1 MRELFPQKPLSHNAT
16 ARYWEISSTLS
27 DEAFRAGVR
36 GALRTAKRFPRISDI
51 ISAAREWIEWRERIP
66 TKDEAFANID
76 EIISDWNYRDNS
88 DYWLWSADDDDYRP
102 KYLHPL
108 IERSVAL
115 LDGLYT
121 ISDGLKDH
129 NDGKSDSRRQYWR
142 YRIHE
147 VYERERL
154 RWIDQRL
161 SEDNAHEDIQPVATT
176 LEGSIGT

>member
-1 MRELFPQKPLSHNAT
+1 M
-16 ARYWEISSTLS
+16 RYWEISSALS

-51 ISAAREWIEWRERIP
+51 ITAAREWIEWREQIP

-76 EIISDWNYRDNS
+76 AVIYDRMYQSDSPYWSWN
-88 DYWLWSADDDDYRP
+88 DDKDTYEP

-108 IERSVAL
+108 IDRTVAL
-115 LDGLYT
+115 LDGLDS
-121 ISDGLKDH
+121 IAEGMKDH
-129 NDGKSDSRRQYWR
+129 DDGKSASRRQYWR

-154 RWIDQRL
+154 KWIDQRL
-161 SEDNAHEDIQPVATT
+161 SEDVTHEDISRNPTT
-176 LEGSIGT
+176 AQGGIGT